1 MLLAFLFIS
10 LFIMLTIGVPVGF
23 AIGGATIASMLL
35 YTNLDVS
42 MIANYCISGID
53 SFTMMAIPFFILSGT
68 VMSVGGLAR
77 RLIDVAACLVGWI
90 TGGLGAVVALSSM
103 FFGAISGSSMA
114 TVSSIGS
121 IMVPQ
126 MVNKGYDKRATP
138 RSIPHVPAQSVRS
151 SPRAFPSSYMA
162 LRPLLLSATC
172 LWQEFSL
179 VFSSA

>member
-114 TVSSIGS
+114 TVSKASG
-121 IMVPQ
+121 
-126 MVNKGYDKRATP
+126 
-138 RSIPHVPAQSVRS
+138 
-151 SPRAFPSSYMA
+151 
-162 LRPLLLSATC
+162 
-172 LWQEFSL
+172 
-179 VFSSA
+179 